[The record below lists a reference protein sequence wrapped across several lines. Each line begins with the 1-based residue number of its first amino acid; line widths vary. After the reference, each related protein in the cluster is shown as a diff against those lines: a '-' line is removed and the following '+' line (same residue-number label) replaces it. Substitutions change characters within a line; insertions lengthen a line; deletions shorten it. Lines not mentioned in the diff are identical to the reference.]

1 MNNFILIN
9 IDMQINGLQIYKRNQ
24 WQIAYRVA
32 LVFSML
38 VLGGWTFFQIISN
51 FSDHWHW
58 LVIATI
64 YIITVEETFAH
75 RICAHNVFDINTK
88 SITYK
93 ILAFLN
99 SANQS
104 HGPVRYLCIWHS
116 AHHMH
121 ADKGKADNVNWK
133 EFWWGS
139 ASTLPLEFLCNFQ
152 IPDVEKV
159 VDNGYR
165 QCKNL
170 IDDPW
175 TKFCEK
181 YSLTIS
187 TVTILIL
194 ALLSPLILFNVLF
207 LGRFIMMLGM
217 MAAGICHLKNF
228 PLSYRLTNTNDDSN
242 NNLILHYLFLGIFSG
257 LLQNNHHSHP
267 KNINLGRRWW
277 EIDTSAPIAY
287 LLKFT
292 MSKKYY

>member
-1 MNNFILIN
+1 
-9 IDMQINGLQIYKRNQ
+9 MQINGINIYKRTKY
-24 WQIAYRVA
+24 QIAYRLL
-32 LVFSML
+32 LVFTML
-38 VLGGWTFFQIISN
+38 GIGGWVFYGILTDFVNQ
-51 FSDHWHW
+51 WHW
-58 LVIATI
+58 LVIATL

-75 RICAHNVFDINTK
+75 RICAHNVFNIDTR

-93 ILAFLN
+93 ILTFLN

-104 HGPVRYLCIWHS
+104 HGPVRYLCTWHA
-116 AHHMH
+116 AHHMY

-139 ASTLPLEFLCNFQ
+139 ASTLPLEFLCKFQ
-152 IPDVEKV
+152 IPDVGRV

-165 QCKNL
+165 QCKEL

-175 TKFCEK
+175 TIFCEK

-187 TVTILIL
+187 TFTILIL
-194 ALLSPLILFNVLF
+194 AILFPVILFNVFF

-217 MAAGICHLKNF
+217 ISAGICHIKDF
-228 PLSYRLTNTNDDSN
+228 PLSYRLVNTNDDSN
-242 NNLILHYLFLGIFSG
+242 NNLLLHYLFLGIFSG

-267 KNINLGRRWW
+267 KAIDLGRRWW

-287 LLKFT
+287 ALKWL
-292 MSKKYY
+292 MIKRPVSV